1 MINITDSISIS
12 ENDLSFTFVRS
23 GGPGG
28 QNVNKVST
36 TAELRFN
43 IAECQS
49 IPHFVKNRLMNIAK
63 NKISK
68 EGILFISGN
77 EFRTQEQNKEAV
89 IKRFVN
95 LVKQAAILPKKRFHT
110 KPTRSSVEKRLI
122 EKKKLGGNKN
132 QRNYSIFDE

>member
-95 LVKQAAILPKKRFHT
+95 LVKQAAILPKKAI
-110 KPTRSSVEKRLI
+110 S
-122 EKKKLGGNKN
+122 
-132 QRNYSIFDE
+132 Y